1 VVIDVR
7 KNFHHDLDV
16 VRDDIVR
23 LAGMVTEALARATQ
37 ALLDG
42 DLRVADEIIRADD
55 ALDTLALDIEERCY
69 QLLALQQPM
78 AIDLRALVTA
88 IRLVAEIE
96 RSGDLVV
103 NIMKGARRLYGV
115 EIDPRQRGRLTRL
128 SEEVHRLFRL
138 AIDAYVDRDAS
149 LAAAI
154 DDLDDTVDTL
164 HANYIAGIFETH
176 GSGRTALQSAVQL
189 ALVGRYYERIGD
201 HAVNVGERVI
211 YMVTGW
217 MPEHTGAARLAASA
231 GGVDDLPLRPP
242 APGSE
247 GEDSS

>member
-1 VVIDVR
+1 MTIDIR
-7 KNFHHDLDV
+7 KGFHHDLDE

-42 DLRVADEIIRADD
+42 NLRAADEIIRADD
-55 ALDTLALDIEERCY
+55 TLDTLALDLEERCY

-78 AIDLRALVTA
+78 AVDLRAIVTA

-96 RSGDLVV
+96 RSGDLVA
-103 NIMKGARRLYGV
+103 NIMKGARRMYGTD
-115 EIDPRQRGRLTRL
+115 IDPRLRGKLTQL

-154 DDLDDTVDTL
+154 DDLDDTVDQL
-164 HANYIAGIFETH
+164 HVDYIAGIFETH
-176 GSGRTALQSAVQL
+176 GTGATALQSAVQL
-189 ALVGRYYERIGD
+189 ALVGRYYERIAD
-201 HAVNVGERVI
+201 HAVNIGERVT

-217 MPEHTGAARLAASA
+217 MPEHTGAARHAAST
-231 GGVDDLPLRPP
+231 GGVGELPLPPPP
-242 APGSE
+242 AGSE
-247 GEDSS
+247 GT

>member
-1 VVIDVR
+1 MTVDIR
-7 KNFHHDLDV
+7 KGFHHDLDE

-42 DLRVADEIIRADD
+42 DLRAADEIIRADD
-55 ALDTLALDIEERCY
+55 TLAFDLEERCY

-78 AIDLRALVTA
+78 AVDLRALVTA

-96 RSGDLVV
+96 RSGDLVA
-103 NIMKGARRLYGV
+103 NIMKGARRMYGTN
-115 EIDPRQRGRLTRL
+115 IDPRLRGKLTQL

-154 DDLDDTVDTL
+154 DDLDDTVDQL
-164 HANYIAGIFETH
+164 HIDYIGGIFETH
-176 GSGRTALQSAVQL
+176 GTGATALQSAVQL
-189 ALVGRYYERIGD
+189 ALVGRYYERIAD
-201 HAVNVGERVI
+201 HAVNIGERVT

-217 MPEHTGAARLAASA
+217 MPEHTGAARHAASV
-231 GGVDDLPLRPP
+231 GGVDELPLPP
-242 APGSE
+242 PPPGAE
-247 GEDSS
+247 GA